1 MSMIELRDI
10 TLSYGD
16 EAILSDFHLK
26 IRQGEFVTI
35 IGSSG
40 CGKTTALKLMNGLL
54 TPQKGKVMVDGE
66 DISQTDIIKLRRTIG
81 YVIQEIGLFPHMTVE
96 KNLAYVPNLE
106 KKRDKQV
113 IHNKILEML
122 KVIGLEP
129 EMLDR
134 YPNELSGGQ
143 RQRVGIGRA
152 LMASPKIILMDEP
165 FGAVDE
171 ITRRRL
177 QDEIIGIYKRMGCT
191 IIFITHDISEALK
204 LGTRVIVMDQGK
216 IVQDGTPEEIRKS
229 PKTGFVKNLVY
240 GEKGTL

>member
-40 CGKTTALKLMNGLL
+40 CGKTTALKLINGLL

-106 KKRDKQV
+106 KKETNR
-113 IHNKILEML
+113 
-122 KVIGLEP
+122 
-129 EMLDR
+129 
-134 YPNELSGGQ
+134 SF
-143 RQRVGIGRA
+143 
-152 LMASPKIILMDEP
+152 IIK
-165 FGAVDE
+165 FW
-171 ITRRRL
+171 
-177 QDEIIGIYKRMGCT
+177 KC
-191 IIFITHDISEALK
+191 
-204 LGTRVIVMDQGK
+204 
-216 IVQDGTPEEIRKS
+216 
-229 PKTGFVKNLVY
+229 
-240 GEKGTL
+240 